1 MHKLAIH
8 IKKLDKQLALCK
20 RCGMCHAVCPVFAE
34 TGREA
39 DVARG
44 KLALLDGLVDEM
56 FRNPE
61 KVFERLN
68 RCLLC
73 GSCAAICP
81 RNVSVLEIFIKART
95 ILVDFMGL
103 SWKKKIVLQGILA
116 RPGLFDKKLRW
127 MAATQKIFNKPARE
141 NSGTSCARYFSPFL
155 RSRHFVPLA
164 NPPFHSIQPYL
175 NSKPKKL
182 GEMSGIKTAFFTGC
196 LIDKIFPNIARA
208 TIDSLT
214 YHGVGI
220 FMPKAQG
227 CCGMPA
233 IAAGDR
239 KTFNQLVKY
248 NIELFSEQNFDY
260 LLTACATCT
269 FAIKKIWPMMFSGDS
284 GIKTKINSIAEKTMD
299 INQFLVSE
307 TGIKPSVL
315 QSGDAVSITYHDPCH
330 LKKSLGILDEPR
342 IMIQANPDYSF
353 NEMSE
358 PDRCCGLG
366 GSFNLQYY
374 EISTKI
380 GKRKIKNIKA
390 SEASVVASG
399 CPACMLQLSTMLSQS
414 GSGIVVK
421 HPVEIYAE
429 FITKNCRK

>member
-8 IKKLDKQLALCK
+8 IKELDEQLSFCK

-56 FRNPE
+56 FTNPE
-61 KVFERLN
+61 GVFERLN

-73 GSCAAICP
+73 GSCEAICP

-103 SWKKKIVLQGILA
+103 SWKKRIVLRGILTN
-116 RPGLFDKKLRW
+116 PDLFDRKIKW
-127 MAATQKIFNKPARE
+127 MAAAQKILNKPARE
-141 NSGTSCARYFSPFL
+141 NSGTYCARSFSPFF
-155 RSRHFVPLA
+155 RNRHFVPLSSS
-164 NPPFHSIQPYL
+164 PFHSIQPYL
-175 NSKPKKL
+175 NSPPKKT
-182 GEMSGIKTAFFTGC
+182 GIKAAFFTGC

-208 TIDSLT
+208 TITSLT
-214 YHGVGI
+214 YHEVGI
-220 FMPKAQG
+220 FMPEAQG

-248 NIELFSEQNFDY
+248 NIELFSEQKFDY

-269 FAIKKIWPMMFSGDS
+269 FAIKKIWPMMFFGDS
-284 GIKTKINSIAEKTMD
+284 DIKTKINIIAEKTMD
-299 INQFLVSE
+299 INQFLVSK
-307 TGIKPSVL
+307 TGVKPSVS
-315 QSGDAVSITYHDPCH
+315 QSNDAVAVTYHDPCH
-330 LKKSLGILDEPR
+330 LKKSFGISDEPR

-353 NEMSE
+353 KEMFE

-380 GKRKIKNIKA
+380 GKRKIENIKA
-390 SEASVVASG
+390 SKASVVTSG
-399 CPACMLQLSTMLSQS
+399 CPACMLQLSTMLSQA

-429 FITKNCRK
+429 SITMGKSPINRT

>member
-1 MHKLAIH
+1 MHKLAKH
-8 IKKLDKQLALCK
+8 IKELSNQLALCK

-56 FRNPE
+56 FANPE
-61 KVFERLN
+61 GVFERLN

-81 RNVSVLEIFIKART
+81 RNVNVLEIFIKART

-103 SWKKKIVLQGILA
+103 SWKKKIVLRKILA
-116 RPGLFDKKLRW
+116 RPGLFNKEVKW
-127 MAATQKIFNKPARE
+127 MASAQKVFNKPAE
-141 NSGTSCARYFSPFL
+141 KKSGTSCARSFSPFL
-155 RSRHFVPLA
+155 RSRHFVPLS
-164 NPPFHSIQPYL
+164 NLPFHSIQPYL
-175 NSKPKKL
+175 NSSPKK
-182 GEMSGIKTAFFTGC
+182 SGIKAAFFTGC

-208 TIDSLT
+208 TIASLT

-220 FMPKAQG
+220 FIPEMQA

-233 IAAGDR
+233 IAAGDG

-248 NIELFSEQNFDY
+248 NIEQFSEQNFDY

-284 GIKTKINSIAEKTMD
+284 DIKTKINSIAEKTMD
-299 INQFLVSE
+299 INQFLVSK
-307 TGIKPSVL
+307 TGIKASVF
-315 QSGDAVSITYHDPCH
+315 QSDTAVAITYHDPCH
-330 LKKSLGILDEPR
+330 LKKSLGISNEPR

-353 NEMSE
+353 REMSE

-374 EISTKI
+374 EISAKI
-380 GKRKIKNIKA
+380 GKRKIENIKA
-390 SEASVVASG
+390 SEVSAVASG
-399 CPACMLQLSTMLSQS
+399 CPACMLQLSAMLSQS
-414 GSGIVVK
+414 GCDILVR

-429 FITKNCRK
+429 TLYKSKGCIK

>member
-1 MHKLAIH
+1 MHRLAIH
-8 IKKLDKQLALCK
+8 IKELGDQLALCK

-56 FRNPE
+56 FTNPE
-61 KVFERLN
+61 GVFERLN

-73 GSCAAICP
+73 GSCASICP
-81 RNVSVLEIFIKART
+81 RGVNVLEIFIKVRT

-103 SWKKKIVLQGILA
+103 SWRKKIILRGMLA
-116 RPGLFDKKLRW
+116 RAGSFDRKIRW
-127 MAATQKIFNKPARE
+127 MAAAQKIFNKPAGE
-141 NSGTSCARYFSPFL
+141 HSGTSCARYFSPLL

-164 NPPFHSIQPYL
+164 RVPFHSIQSSL
-175 NSKPKKL
+175 NSPA
-182 GEMSGIKTAFFTGC
+182 GSSGIRAAFFTGC
-196 LIDKIFPNIARA
+196 LIDKFFPNIARA
-208 TIDSLT
+208 TVDSLK
-214 YHGVGI
+214 YHEVGI
-220 FMPKAQG
+220 FLPESQG

-239 KTFNQLVKY
+239 KTFIQLVRY
-248 NIELFSEQNFDY
+248 NIEQFSEQDFDF
-260 LLTACATCT
+260 LLTSCATCT
-269 FAIKKIWPMMFSGDS
+269 FAIKRIWPMMFPEDS
-284 GIKTKINSIAEKTMD
+284 DIKTKINSIAEKTMD
-299 INQFLVSE
+299 INQFLVFK
-307 TGIKPSVL
+307 TGVKPSVS
-315 QSGDAVSITYHDPCH
+315 QSNDAVAVTYHDPCH
-330 LKKSLGILDEPR
+330 LKKSLGISDEPR

-353 NEMSE
+353 KEMPE

-380 GKRKIKNIKA
+380 GQRKIENIKA
-390 SEASVVASG
+390 SEASVVTSG
-399 CPACMLQLSTMLSQS
+399 CPACMLQLSAMLSQA
-414 GSGIVVK
+414 GSWVVVK

-429 FITKNCRK
+429 SIDRYD